1 MSVTIRLSRIG
12 RKNQPSYKLV
22 VSNTRDKRNGRYV
35 EVLGYYNPF
44 DPEKK
49 YSYNKELFDK
59 WVKNGALVTDAVKKL
74 IENKYEYVKYD
85 PKKIKEDKINAQK
98 EAEEKAKEVKAEPE
112 AKVEEGEETK
122 GEESNKEVAEETP
135 TEEIT
140 EENKVE
146 DSVEEA
152 PAEEE
157 KVEEKTEEPSGEV
170 QEDPKGE

>member
-1 MSVTIRLSRIG
+1 MSLTIRLSRIG

-49 YSYNKELFDK
+49 FSYDKEVFDK
-59 WVKNGALVTDAVKKL
+59 WVKNGAMVTEAVKKL

-98 EAEEKAKEVKAEPE
+98 EAEEKAKEVKVEPKIEEATSSEPE
-112 AKVEEGEETK
+112 AKTEEDDETK
-122 GEESNKEVAEETP
+122 GEE
-135 TEEIT
+135 
-140 EENKVE
+140 
-146 DSVEEA
+146 EEA
-152 PAEEE
+152 PAQEPSEENQVEESVEEE
-157 KVEEKTEEPSGEV
+157 KVEEETETSEEP
-170 QEDPKGE
+170 QEDSKGE

>member
-1 MSVTIRLSRIG
+1 MSLTIRLSRIG

-49 YSYNKELFDK
+49 FSYDKEIFDK
-59 WVKNGALVTDAVKKL
+59 WVKDGAMVTDAVKKL

-98 EAEEKAKEVKAEPE
+98 EAEEKAKEVKAEVKTEEPSQSEPE
-112 AKVEEGEETK
+112 AQAEKNTEPKDEK
-122 GEESNKEVAEETP
+122 SN
-135 TEEIT
+135 
-140 EENKVE
+140 
-146 DSVEEA
+146 
-152 PAEEE
+152 EE
-157 KVEEKTEEPSGEV
+157 KVEETKPETPAEEKKVEEQTETSEEP

>member
-1 MSVTIRLSRIG
+1 MSLTIRLSRIG

-22 VSNTRDKRNGRYV
+22 VSNTRDKRNGRYI

-49 YSYNKELFDK
+49 FSYDKEVFDK
-59 WVKNGALVTDAVKKL
+59 WVKNGAMVTDAVKKL

-98 EAEEKAKEVKAEPE
+98 EAEEKAKEVKTEPE
-112 AKVEEGEETK
+112 TKVEESDENKSEEP
-122 GEESNKEVAEETP
+122 SKEV
-135 TEEIT
+135 TEEAPAEKIT

-146 DSVEEA
+146 EPVEEA
-152 PAEEE
+152 PAKEEE
-157 KVEEKTEEPSGEV
+157 VEEKTEEPSEEV
-170 QEDPKGE
+170 KKDPKGE

>member
-1 MSVTIRLSRIG
+1 MSLTIRLSRIG

-49 YSYNKELFDK
+49 FSYDKEIFDK
-59 WVKNGALVTDAVKKL
+59 WVKDGAMVTDAVKKL

-98 EAEEKAKEVKAEPE
+98 EAEEKAKEVE
-112 AKVEEGEETK
+112 AKPETK
-122 GEESNKEVAEETP
+122 IEESNDTSAEETQK
-135 TEEIT
+135 EE
-140 EENKVE
+140 
-146 DSVEEA
+146 
-152 PAEEE
+152 PAKEE
-157 KVEEKTEEPSGEV
+157 KVEEQTETSEEPA
-170 QEDPKGE
+170 EDTKGE